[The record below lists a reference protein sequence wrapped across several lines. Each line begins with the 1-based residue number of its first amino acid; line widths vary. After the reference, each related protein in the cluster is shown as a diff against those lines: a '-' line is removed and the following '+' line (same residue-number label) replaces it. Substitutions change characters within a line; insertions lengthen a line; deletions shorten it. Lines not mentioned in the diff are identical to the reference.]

1 VVGVEITSE
10 PTLLVQ
16 AAVRIGAVQVADAQ
30 GLTISLITEKL
41 LVVLPTDAVIA
52 IVKVFPIYP
61 TSDS

>member
-16 AAVRIGAVQVADAQ
+16 AAVRIGAVQVADTQ